1 MTKCQNAKLPKCQ
14 TAKMPS
20 FIKDQF
26 LLKRYFPCIIRFLED
41 EARNFQTI
49 TQKWSYLL
57 CPEERRHDQ
66 LKIKLSTYVLLQQQE
81 QERSETKV
89 MKIENEEGPIFRWYT
104 NFELDWSV
112 HVRTGAENVHAWTGS
127 HRRSH
132 LNQQRGRT
140 DNLKTNLTE
149 KRKQNSAPYCSQ
161 RITQILTSPVF
172 ILN

>member
-20 FIKDQF
+20 FIKDQLDF
-26 LLKRYFPCIIRFLED
+26 WKTKREIFKLLP
-41 EARNFQTI
+41 RNGPI
-49 TQKWSYLL
+49 LL

-140 DNLKTNLTE
+140 DNLKTNLIE
-149 KRKQNSAPYCSQ
+149 KKRKQNSIPYCSQ
-161 RITQILTSPVF
+161 RITQILTNPVF
-172 ILN
+172 I